1 MGTDFTWETQDF
13 VAGKAMALSMLG
25 KLKRALEDEDVYL
38 VVLDELT
45 YVLNCK
51 WLDKGELLSAIQIR
65 RLIRALLSPAE
76 VPNII

>member
-1 MGTDFTWETQDF
+1 
-13 VAGKAMALSMLG
+13 MALSLWG

-45 YVLNCK
+45 YVLNYK